1 MFALAPGHHSS
12 ILAHGDPDNE
22 EGGGGYY
29 AINAL
34 LLHDDNRNAFEREV
48 SKLGSAL
55 VNECFPGVTD
65 GITSRHIRAENFCA
79 LVTATTPLLPGRPCG
94 QVLVACTPDG
104 VALLRGLCVHRSHR
118 RMGVG
123 SLLLRAVR
131 TLVLKPGVVIEVR
144 VDVFDANVAAL
155 CGWYKRLG
163 FAAAQPAEVGGEL
176 RFTLVN

>member
-29 AINAL
+29 AINALL

-79 LVTATTPLLPGRPCG
+79 LVTATTDRK
-94 QVLVACTPDG
+94 
-104 VALLRGLCVHRSHR
+104 S
-118 RMGVG
+118 
-123 SLLLRAVR
+123 
-131 TLVLKPGVVIEVR
+131 VV
-144 VDVFDANVAAL
+144 
-155 CGWYKRLG
+155 
-163 FAAAQPAEVGGEL
+163 
-176 RFTLVN
+176 

>member
-12 ILAHGDPDNE
+12 ILSHGDPDNE
-22 EGGGGYY
+22 EGGSYY

-34 LLHDDNRNAFEREV
+34 LLHDDNRNAFERQV
-48 SKLGSAL
+48 STLGSAL
-55 VNECFPGVTD
+55 VIECFPGVTD

-104 VALLRGLCVHRSHR
+104 VALLRGLCVHRRHR
-118 RMGVG
+118 RRGVG

-144 VDVFDANVAAL
+144 LDVFDAHLEAL
-155 CGWYKRLG
+155 RAWYARLG
-163 FAAAQPAEVGGEL
+163 FEPSQPPEVRGEL
-176 RFTLVN
+176 RFKLVN

>member
-1 MFALAPGHHSS
+1 MFALAPGHHSA
-12 ILAHGDPDNE
+12 ILAAATHADNNDDKDDD
-22 EGGGGYY
+22 GC
-29 AINAL
+29 AIDAL
-34 LLHDDNRNAFEREV
+34 LLHNRNAFEREV
-48 SKLGSAL
+48 SRLGSAL

-65 GITSRHIRAENFCA
+65 GITPRHIRAENFCA